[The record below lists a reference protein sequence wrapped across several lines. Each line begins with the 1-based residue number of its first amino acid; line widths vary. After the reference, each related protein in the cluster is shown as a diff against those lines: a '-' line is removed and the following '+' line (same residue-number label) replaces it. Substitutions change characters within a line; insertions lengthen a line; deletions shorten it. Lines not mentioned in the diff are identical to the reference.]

1 MTTRLPY
8 SRLSAVIYY
17 IKHYMAYPHTV
28 NSLARHFGVP
38 KRKIGQALW
47 YYYTNFPTF
56 KSKVRKEGGT
66 YWVSDAG
73 LAYLERKYK
82 PRRAK
87 PMQVAEEKYENIKG
101 DLELQ
106 KLLTFPN
113 GASIDFSGECSEDLK
128 GELELATQPANNRE
142 LELLVEI
149 RTLLLITVLSLTIVL
164 LGIALS

>member
-1 MTTRLPY
+1 
-8 SRLSAVIYY
+8 
-17 IKHYMAYPHTV
+17 MAYPHTV

-73 LAYLERKYK
+73 LAYLERKYN

-101 DLELQ
+101 EM
-106 KLLTFPN
+106 
-113 GASIDFSGECSEDLK
+113 
-128 GELELATQPANNRE
+128 ELATQPANNRE
-142 LELLVEI
+142 LGLLVEI
-149 RTLLLITVLSLTIVL
+149 RTLLLITVLSLTIIL